1 MIPVRVGPATEGTRM
16 ALVRSARWLPVV
28 LIAAVGAVGLF
39 VAAAP
44 PRARTADPRPDPT
57 ADYIARLDVARF
69 ERNGTRYT
77 DPDLSPYRI
86 LPTLTPHDIT
96 YHYDFAKLAAAQDRL
111 RGVHRRT
118 ALKALFDRVTA
129 GADTP
134 TDRHRAVL
142 RFLHKAAFHNLIQ
155 PATPTG
161 QPVLDPLVLLEL
173 GEMRCGHV
181 NRVAVDLFRSAGMP
195 ARLVQAAYHILAEVW
210 YDGGWH
216 YFDGDIF
223 GNGETAV
230 LPDGR
235 IPSMAELSRRPEL
248 LDRLTAYWE
257 PSHQNA
263 VPSGGREYP
272 SWYYFAAPAYAACG
286 ASPVSIEKVATAE
299 QEDRSR
305 LYGWEHYASI
315 PESDRR
321 LTAETEPRRTPGP
334 PVLTEVRW
342 DRDGQQLTLAWAAAK
357 RAVGYRVFVG
367 RSSRGWNYD
376 GPSLPPELMRFKSGH
391 WTWRPE
397 MYEPRYRLPPA
408 DLAFV
413 DTTDLGMCVRLPA
426 DGPAYVTVMPYD
438 AYGESVGRRL
448 YPVTEELRVR

>member
-1 MIPVRVGPATEGTRM
+1 M
-16 ALVRSARWLPVV
+16 ALVSSARWLPVV
-28 LIAAVGAVGLF
+28 LVAAIGAVGLF

-44 PRARTADPRPDPT
+44 PRARTADSLPDPT
-57 ADYIARLDVARF
+57 AEYIAQLDVARF

-86 LPTLTPHDIT
+86 LPTLTSHDVT
-96 YHYDFAKLAAAQDRL
+96 FHYDFAKLAAVEDRL
-111 RGVHRRT
+111 RGVHRRS
-118 ALKALFDRVTA
+118 ALKALFDLVAA

-134 TDRHRAVL
+134 TARHLAVL
-142 RFLHKAAFHNLIQ
+142 RFLHRAAFHNLIQ
-155 PATPTG
+155 PATPDG

-181 NRVAVDLFRSAGMP
+181 NRVAADLFRSAGIP
-195 ARLVQAAYHILAEVW
+195 ARLVQAGFHILAEVW
-210 YDGGWH
+210 YDGAWH

-223 GNGETAV
+223 GNGESAR

-257 PSHQNA
+257 PDHRNA
-263 VPSGGREYP
+263 VPSAGRDYP
-272 SWYYFAAPAYAACG
+272 SWYYFAAPAYAASR
-286 ASPVSIEKVATAE
+286 ASPVCIAKAATPE

-305 LYGWEHYASI
+305 LYGWEYYTTV
-315 PESDRR
+315 PDPDRR
-321 LTAETEPRRTPGP
+321 LTAEVEPRKTSAP
-334 PVLTEVRW
+334 PVLTKVRC
-342 DRDGQQLTLAWAAAK
+342 DTDGDGRRLTLAWAVAK
-357 RAVGYRVFVG
+357 GAVGYRVFVG
-367 RSSRGWNYD
+367 CTPRGWNYD
-376 GPSLPPELMRFKSGH
+376 GPSLPSDLMRYKSGH
-391 WTWRPE
+391 GTWRPE

-413 DTTDLGMCVRLPA
+413 DTTELRVTVQLPTA
-426 DGPAYVTVMPYD
+426 GPAYVTVMPYD